1 LNANGTLLIGTQNN
15 GKLIEVRDLL
25 NGGQWDL
32 PLDSSLR
39 FLSLNDFPDVVTV
52 EETGA
57 TFAENAVLKASG
69 YALQTG
75 MLTLTDDSGLEVDA
89 LGGAPGVFSA
99 RYAGAAATDTNRV
112 AKLLGALAEEK
123 INRAARF
130 VSAVAIADEEGQ
142 ILNVSTGVCEG
153 RISTEPRGEYGFGYD
168 PIFVPN
174 GFELSFA
181 QLGPEIKNRI
191 SHRAQALARA
201 RPYLERHFSMPDSL
215 EYRL

>member
-1 LNANGTLLIGTQNN
+1 LNGGGALLIATRNN

-25 NGGQWDL
+25 NEVPWDL
-32 PLDSSLR
+32 PLDLPLR

-75 MLTLTDDSGLEVDA
+75 MLTLADDSGLEVDA
-89 LGGAPGVFSA
+89 LGGAPGILSA
-99 RYAGAAATDTNRV
+99 RYAGAAATDTDRV
-112 AKLLGALAEEK
+112 ERLLEVLAEEK
-123 INRAARF
+123 TNRAARF
-130 VSAVAIADEEGQ
+130 VSAVAIADQEGQ
-142 ILNVSTGVCEG
+142 ILNVSMGGCEG
-153 RISTEPRGEYGFGYD
+153 TISTGPHGESGFGYD

-191 SHRAQALARA
+191 SHRAQALAGA
-201 RPYLERHFSMPDSL
+201 REYLARLFSAPNSL